1 MRAIRRAALAAPVL
15 LSFAAAA
22 RPVPQTVQGV
32 FALAGASAKA
42 TATLTAT
49 PDRSFTKSGDS
60 SVPMTL
66 DVTMTAIGTKK
77 PIGRYDPELGK
88 IMHLIAVSYDLRDFV
103 HVHGEGVDKRGRV
116 ETYAR
121 FPHSGFYHV
130 YADATP
136 SGLGR
141 QVFRFDLRVGTAQGA
156 SAPAAAAPLPPS
168 SLDAADGA
176 YAVRLDSF
184 TLVAGQ
190 EATLRLH
197 ILHDGQ
203 PASDVTPFLGVA
215 AHAVLI
221 SVSTLSYIHV
231 HAQAPSRPGSGMG
244 GMAKMPG
251 MGDAPPLAGPVPP
264 DLALHIEPPQP
275 GTYRLWLQFMAGG
288 RVRTVAF
295 TVIVQ

>member
-1 MRAIRRAALAAPVL
+1 MHAIRRAALTAPVL
-15 LSFAAAA
+15 LSVAAAA
-22 RPVPQTVQGV
+22 RPVPQTVLGV
-32 FALAGASAKA
+32 FALAGASPKA

-49 PDRSFTKSGDS
+49 PDRSLPKSGNS
-60 SVPMTL
+60 GVPMTL
-66 DVTMTAIGTKK
+66 GVTMTAIGAKK
-77 PIGRYDPELGK
+77 PIGRYDRELGK
-88 IMHLIAVSYDLRDFV
+88 VMHLIAVSDDLRDFV

-136 SGLGR
+136 TGLGQ

-156 SAPAAAAPLPPS
+156 SAPPAAAPLPPP

-176 YAVRLDSF
+176 YAVRLDPF
-184 TLVAGQ
+184 TLTGGQ

-231 HAQAPSRPGSGMG
+231 HAQVPGRPGSGMAG
-244 GMAKMPG
+244 MPG
-251 MGDAPPLAGPVPP
+251 MDDAPPLTGPVRP
-264 DLALHIEPPQP
+264 DLALHIKPPQP
-275 GTYRLWLQFMAGG
+275 GAYRLWLQFMAAGK
-288 RVRTVAF
+288 VRTVAF